1 MPIRVKEELMLKV
14 SSLIYQVPQ
23 GDVVLDDINFDV
35 KQGEFL
41 GILGRNGAGKTTLL
55 DLIMGFRAYTSGE
68 ILVNDE
74 HPQSINKINAH
85 EVAFLSQDLK
95 LKQGTSVGKFLEF
108 HRFFYPQ
115 YSLQKES
122 ELLAFFEL
130 DPKQKIGSL
139 STGQQKKTQIVAG
152 IASQAKLILIDEIT
166 AVLDPETRLKF
177 FVILE
182 KIHKEGNSAIVLATN
197 IVEDL
202 TGRVDK
208 VLFIDRNKAK
218 VLTEFHIEYL
228 FDLDL
233 VSANTNKDVA

>member
-1 MPIRVKEELMLKV
+1 MLKV
-14 SSLIYQVPQ
+14 SNLIYQVPQ
-23 GDVVLDDINFDV
+23 GDVVLDNINFEV

-55 DLIMGFRAYTSGE
+55 DLIMGFRPHTSGQ
-68 ILVNDE
+68 ILVHDE
-74 HPQSINKINAH
+74 YPQSTNKLNAH

-108 HRFFYPQ
+108 HSFFYPQ
-115 YSLQKES
+115 YSKQKEKD
-122 ELLAFFEL
+122 LLNFFEL

-139 STGQQKKTQIVAG
+139 STGQQKKTQIIAG

-177 FVILE
+177 FVLLE
-182 KIHKEGNSAIVLATN
+182 RIHSEGQSAIVLATN

-202 TGRVDK
+202 NGRVDK
-208 VLFIDRNKAK
+208 ILFIDRNKAE
-218 VLTEFHIEYL
+218 VLENYEINEL

-233 VSANTNKDVA
+233 IVDQGEAA

>member
-1 MPIRVKEELMLKV
+1 MLKV
-14 SSLIYQVPQ
+14 SNLIYQVPQ
-23 GDVVLDDINFDV
+23 GDVVLDNINFEV

-55 DLIMGFRAYTSGE
+55 DLIMGFRPHSSGQ
-68 ILVNDE
+68 ILVHDE
-74 HPQSINKINAH
+74 YPQSTNKLNAH

-108 HRFFYPQ
+108 HSFFYPQ
-115 YSLQKES
+115 YSKQKEKD
-122 ELLAFFEL
+122 LLNFFEL

-139 STGQQKKTQIVAG
+139 STGQQKKTQIIAG

-177 FVILE
+177 FVLLE
-182 KIHKEGNSAIVLATN
+182 KIHSEGLSAIVLATN

-202 TGRVDK
+202 NGRVDK
-208 VLFIDRNKAK
+208 ILFIDRNKAE
-218 VLTEFHIEYL
+218 VLENYEINEL

-233 VSANTNKDVA
+233 IEDQGEAA

>member
-1 MPIRVKEELMLKV
+1 MLKV
-14 SSLIYQVPQ
+14 KDLVYQIPQ
-23 GDVVLDDINFDV
+23 GDVVLDNINFEV

-55 DLIMGFRAYTSGE
+55 DLIMGFRPYTSGE
-68 ILVNDE
+68 ILVHDE
-74 HPQSINKINAH
+74 FPQSTNKINAH

-95 LKQGTSVGKFLEF
+95 LKQGTSVEKFLDF
-108 HRFFYPQ
+108 HSFFYPQ
-115 YSLQKES
+115 YSKEKER
-122 ELLAFFEL
+122 ELLKFFEL

-139 STGQQKKTQIVAG
+139 STGQQKKTQIIAG

-182 KIHKEGNSAIVLATN
+182 RIHKEGNSGIVLATN

-202 TGRVDK
+202 SDRVDK
-208 VLFIDRNKAK
+208 ILFIDRNKAE
-218 VLTEFHIEYL
+218 VLSHYEISEL

-233 VSANTNKDVA
+233 IDEEMEGAA

>member
-1 MPIRVKEELMLKV
+1 MLKV
-14 SSLIYQVPQ
+14 KDLVYQIPQ
-23 GDVVLDDINFDV
+23 GDVVLDNINFEV
-35 KQGEFL
+35 NQGEFL

-55 DLIMGFRAYTSGE
+55 DLIMGFRPHTSGE

-74 HPQSINKINAH
+74 HPQSTNKINAH

-108 HRFFYPQ
+108 HSFFYPQ
-115 YSLQKES
+115 YSKTKEQ
-122 ELLAFFEL
+122 ELLKFFEL

-166 AVLDPETRLKF
+166 AVLDPETRMKF
-177 FVILE
+177 FVLLE
-182 KIHKEGNSAIVLATN
+182 KIHREGKSAIVLATN

-202 TGRVDK
+202 SGRVDK
-208 VLFIDRNKAK
+208 ILFIDRNKAE
-218 VLTEFHIEYL
+218 VLTEYEINDL
-228 FDLDL
+228 FDLSLISEVED
-233 VSANTNKDVA
+233 AA

>member
-1 MPIRVKEELMLKV
+1 MLKV
-14 SSLIYQVPQ
+14 SNLIYQVPQ
-23 GDVVLDDINFDV
+23 GDVVLDNINFEV

-55 DLIMGFRAYTSGE
+55 DLIMGFRPHTSGQ
-68 ILVNDE
+68 ILVHDE
-74 HPQSINKINAH
+74 YPQSTDKLNAH

-108 HRFFYPQ
+108 HSFFYPQ
-115 YSLQKES
+115 YSKQKEKD
-122 ELLAFFEL
+122 LLNFFEL

-139 STGQQKKTQIVAG
+139 STGQQKKTQIIAG

-177 FVILE
+177 FVLLE
-182 KIHKEGNSAIVLATN
+182 RIHSEGQSAIVLATN

-202 TGRVDK
+202 NGRVDK
-208 VLFIDRNKAK
+208 ILFIDRNKAE
-218 VLTEFHIEYL
+218 VLENYEINEL

-233 VSANTNKDVA
+233 IVDQGEAA

>member
-1 MPIRVKEELMLKV
+1 MLKV
-14 SSLIYQVPQ
+14 SNLIYQVPQ
-23 GDVVLDDINFDV
+23 GDVVLDNINFEV

-55 DLIMGFRAYTSGE
+55 DLIMGFRPHTSGQ
-68 ILVNDE
+68 ILVHDE
-74 HPQSINKINAH
+74 YPQSTNKLNAH

-108 HRFFYPQ
+108 HSFFYPQ
-115 YSLQKES
+115 YSKQKEKY
-122 ELLAFFEL
+122 LLNFFEL

-139 STGQQKKTQIVAG
+139 STGQQKKTKIIAG

-177 FVILE
+177 FVLLE
-182 KIHKEGNSAIVLATN
+182 KIHSEGQSAIVLATN

-202 TGRVDK
+202 NGRVDK
-208 VLFIDRNKAK
+208 ILFIDRNKAE
-218 VLTEFHIEYL
+218 VLENYEINEL

-233 VSANTNKDVA
+233 IEDQGEAA